1 MTTKEFLD
9 RYDNVSECFTE
20 DELYRLWI
28 NDLFDFDDEKVKEV
42 EGEVWGEPDRWNTCV
57 TRVLQIEDRYFMIY
71 AYRGNTEC
79 QENYYD
85 MQPDEVYPVEK
96 TIIVWEGEPQK

>member
-9 RYDNVSECFTE
+9 RYDSKQGFTE
-20 DELYRLWI
+20 DELYQLWI
-28 NDLFDFDDEKVKEV
+28 NDLFDFDDKNVKEV
-42 EGEVWGEPDRWNTCV
+42 EGEVWGTPDRWNTCV

-71 AYRGNTEC
+71 AYRGNTER
-79 QENYYD
+79 EEDYYD

-96 TIIVWEGEPQK
+96 TIIVWEGIPQNV